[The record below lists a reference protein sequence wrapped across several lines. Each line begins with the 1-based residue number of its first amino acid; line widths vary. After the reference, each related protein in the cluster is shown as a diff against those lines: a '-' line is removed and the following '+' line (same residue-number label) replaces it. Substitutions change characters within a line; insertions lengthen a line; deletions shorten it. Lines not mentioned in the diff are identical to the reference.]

1 VTNALRTA
9 DDYEL
14 FLYSIPELFPI
25 VQRSTL
31 RFVRRG
37 ATLARVDGEIEFAH
51 QFRISI
57 RERIVFDRLPATI
70 DGYSYEVWRGDE
82 QLFWY
87 DTQPHPADAALRATH
102 PHHKHLPPDLRNNRV
117 VAPNLIFHRP
127 NMHWLIQE
135 VNELLSAI

>member
-25 VQRSTL
+25 VRRSTL

-37 ATLARVDGEIEFAH
+37 ATLARVTGEIEFGH
-51 QFRISI
+51 QIRISV
-57 RERIVFDRLPATI
+57 RERIVFDRLPATL
-70 DGYSYEVWRGDE
+70 DGYSYEIWRGDD
-82 QLFWY
+82 QLYWY
-87 DTQPHPADAALRATH
+87 DAQPHPADAALQATH

-117 VAPNLIFHRP
+117 IAPNLSFHRP
-127 NMHWLIQE
+127 NIPWLIQE
-135 VNELLSAI
+135 IGELISVI